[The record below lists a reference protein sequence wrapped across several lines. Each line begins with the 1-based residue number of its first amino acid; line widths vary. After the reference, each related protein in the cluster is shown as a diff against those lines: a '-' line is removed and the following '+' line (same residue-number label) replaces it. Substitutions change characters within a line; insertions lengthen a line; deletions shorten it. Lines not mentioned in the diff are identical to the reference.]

1 MPIIYSK
8 VTSQPSVEPIDLD
21 EAKAHLRV
29 DHTSEDSIITILIQ
43 AARETV
49 EKHTNR
55 SLITQ
60 TRVMK
65 LDDFPFFDTIRLTH
79 GPVQSL
85 TSITYDDEA
94 EANQTLASINYWVDY
109 DSDICRVVVK
119 ESWPSTY
126 DKPNAV
132 QITYDAGYGDDSTD
146 VPAPLRQA
154 MFLILGHLYEN
165 RQQVIVS
172 GGASGALE
180 IPFGASVLMS
190 PYVLEQS
197 VYYGWRY

>member
-8 VTSQPSVEPIDLD
+8 VSVEPAAEPITTT
-21 EAKAHLRV
+21 EAKLHLRV
-29 DHTSEDSIITILIQ
+29 DHTNDDTLIAILIK

-49 EKHTNR
+49 ENHTNR

-60 TRVMK
+60 TRVIK
-65 LDDFPFFDTIRLTH
+65 LDNFPWGDTLRLTH
-79 GPVQSL
+79 GPVTSL
-85 TSITYDDEA
+85 TSIK
-94 EANQTLASINYWVDY
+94 Y
-109 DSDICRVVVK
+109 DSDSDENSDTTLSSSLYWTDLDSDIARVVIK
-119 ESWPSTY
+119 DSWPSTY

-132 QITYDAGYGDDSTD
+132 RITYDAGYGSAGSNI
-146 VPAPLRQA
+146 PQPLKQA
-154 MFLILGHLYEN
+154 MLLILAHLYEN

-172 GGASGALE
+172 GSPTGALE

-197 VYYGWRY
+197 VIY

>member
-8 VTSQPSVEPIDLD
+8 VTVEPSVEPISLV

-29 DHTSEDSIITILIQ
+29 DHSDEDSLIDILRK
-43 AARETV
+43 AAREIV

-60 TRVMK
+60 TRVIK
-65 LDDFPFFDTIRLTH
+65 LDEFPCFDTIRLTH

-85 TSITYDDEA
+85 TSITYDDRDNI
-94 EANQTLASINYWVDY
+94 NQTLSSLEYWTDF
-109 DSDICRVVVK
+109 DSDIARIVVRNN
-119 ESWPSTY
+119 WPSTY
-126 DKPNAV
+126 DDKPNVV
-132 QITYDAGYGDDSTD
+132 QITYLSGYGDTGSA
-146 VPAPLRQA
+146 VPSSLRQA
-154 MFLILGHLYEN
+154 MLLILGHLYEN

-172 GGASGALE
+172 GSPTGAIE

-190 PYVLEQS
+190 SYVLEQS
-197 VYYGWRY
+197 VIY

>member
-1 MPIIYSK
+1 MPIIYSN
-8 VTSQPSVEPIDLD
+8 VTVEPSVEPISLT
-21 EAKAHLRV
+21 EAKLHLRV
-29 DHTSEDSIITILIQ
+29 DHSDDDGLIDILRQ

-49 EKHTNR
+49 ELHTNR

-60 TRVMK
+60 TRVIK
-65 LDDFPFFDTIRLTH
+65 LDNFPCFGVIKLTH

-85 TSITYDDEA
+85 TSITYIDSDE
-94 EANQTLASINYWVDY
+94 QTQPLASSEYWEDL
-109 DSDICRVVVK
+109 DSNIPRITVK
-119 ESWPSTY
+119 TSWPATY

-132 QITYDAGYGDDSTD
+132 TITYDAGYGDEGTD
-146 VPAPLRQA
+146 VPAKLRQA
-154 MFLILGHLYEN
+154 MLLIIGHLYEN

-172 GGASGALE
+172 GTAVGAIE

-197 VYYGWRY
+197 VVY